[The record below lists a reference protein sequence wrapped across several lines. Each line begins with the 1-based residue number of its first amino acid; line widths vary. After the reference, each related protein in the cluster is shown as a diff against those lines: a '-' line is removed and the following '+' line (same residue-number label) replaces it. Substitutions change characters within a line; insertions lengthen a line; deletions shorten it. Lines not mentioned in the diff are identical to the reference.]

1 MVDACGAGTVVE
13 VEGDGTE
20 KHTCTETSGKNV
32 MLSASVTAGASPA
45 EWAWGLTGSVGIAE
59 SVADKETDTVIK
71 AVTHDFSRRF
81 ERRHGANFHEDK
93 IVLSPVPSLSDVAC
107 EARTLGECGAGNQRE
122 HYPGGCS

>member
-45 EWAWGLTGSVGIAE
+45 EWAWGLTGSVGIADI
-59 SVADKETDTVIK
+59 VADAETDIVIK
-71 AVTHDFSRRF
+71 AVITSVDAS
-81 ERRHGANFHEDK
+81 N
-93 IVLSPVPSLSDVAC
+93 IVTVRVSVLPPVPLIERLLRRAGQRA
-107 EARTLGECGAGNQRE
+107 ARKDKYQSGG
-122 HYPGGCS
+122 YPGDCR